1 MNIVVYIGADWIY
14 YFFRVLF
21 CFKYMELLFLKNGKA
36 QVIPYISAGIL
47 ASADAAN
54 YFTMRGIFSNTMLLV
69 ITCASAILCCYYY
82 KGKNSEKIGLTVLY
96 YIMTQFLDLIATT
109 ILFMALG
116 KAIVSQSAVRCVFL
130 IGSVFIWTF
139 LYFIFRHPIS
149 NFRGNASTL
158 WMLAFD
164 IIGLLA
170 IIYFQRIYLAEQLEG
185 MIFAWLFFALYS
197 AFMFCLLA
205 LYIFRQESRRKLS
218 VVELKGEM
226 LEKNYNNLLLL
237 YKENARLFHDFKAH
251 FRTLRNYLQNQEIEK
266 GIEYIDQAVGPMRKM
281 DELVWTGN
289 KLIDLILNCK
299 RLEAKENGLVVNIQ
313 ADTLKNVAIPDSD
326 LCVIFSNLLDNAIE
340 NCGGNQT
347 IEITVKQRNHLL
359 IFIIRNPIKRI
370 QNTDELK
377 TWKDNKSLHGI
388 GLESVKLSVE
398 RNQGNFEYGSQEG
411 IFESLVMLQIDTDQ
425 GQNLTD

>member
-1 MNIVVYIGADWIY
+1 
-14 YFFRVLF
+14 
-21 CFKYMELLFLKNGKA
+21 
-36 QVIPYISAGIL
+36 
-47 ASADAAN
+47 
-54 YFTMRGIFSNTMLLV
+54 
-69 ITCASAILCCYYY
+69 
-82 KGKNSEKIGLTVLY
+82 
-96 YIMTQFLDLIATT
+96 
-109 ILFMALG
+109 
-116 KAIVSQSAVRCVFL
+116 
-130 IGSVFIWTF
+130 
-139 LYFIFRHPIS
+139 
-149 NFRGNASTL
+149 
-158 WMLAFD
+158 
-164 IIGLLA
+164 
-170 IIYFQRIYLAEQLEG
+170 
-185 MIFAWLFFALYS
+185 
-197 AFMFCLLA
+197 
-205 LYIFRQESRRKLS
+205 
-218 VVELKGEM
+218 
-226 LEKNYNNLLLL
+226 
-237 YKENARLFHDFKAH
+237 
-251 FRTLRNYLQNQEIEK
+251 
-266 GIEYIDQAVGPMRKM
+266 MRKM